1 MTKAIPGAGGIAW
14 NKFSNAR
21 RPPAEAPMP
30 TIGNGAA
37 FLSGLIAN
45 LVAHFRGRLV
55 KLIHARQFCNVANS
69 RCVFSFTRSPKTLAI
84 PAHAGDIGADQR
96 LVPDEA

>member
-14 NKFSNAR
+14 KKFSNAR

-30 TIGNGAA
+30 TTGNGAA

-45 LVAHFRGRLV
+45 FVGPFRGRLM
-55 KLIHARQFCNVANS
+55 KLIQARRFCNVAIS
-69 RCVFSFTRSPKTLAI
+69 R
-84 PAHAGDIGADQR
+84 
-96 LVPDEA
+96 

>member
-45 LVAHFRGRLV
+45 LVAHFRARLM
-55 KLIHARQFCNVANS
+55 KLFMPAGFAMSPIVVDARE
-69 RCVFSFTRSPKTLAI
+69 
-84 PAHAGDIGADQR
+84 GG
-96 LVPDEA
+96 